1 LDSGVLVLVY
11 MGTERLFVLCA
22 EGVEVSFCLEIFN
35 NCLFYVREG
44 EKFFYTHLGGV
55 NRSNLEV
62 AAIF

>member
-1 LDSGVLVLVY
+1 MGAEGLLVL
-11 MGTERLFVLCA
+11 GAQR
-22 EGVEVSFCLEIFN
+22 VEVGFGLEIFD